1 MKKTIKTI
9 IFILIITMITSYSH
23 VSAIQ
28 NINEDTINKNVDNIL
43 LIGRDSIN
51 SNGPSRSDTMI
62 ILTIDN
68 LNKQLKLTSLVRD
81 TLVKIPGKG
90 YEKLNHAY
98 AYGKEELLMQ
108 TINENFDININD
120 YAVVDFKSF
129 TELIDIL
136 GGVEV
141 DIDENE
147 LDHLN
152 KFIKVC
158 YDLNDKNKGNIEYIE
173 KSGTN
178 NLNGYQALAYA
189 RIRKID
195 TIYKRDAR
203 QREILTNLAYK
214 MANTSITNYVPIIKT
229 ALNYVDVNISLDKIM
244 RLAFSAHEMAS
255 YEIKQMEFPFEDY
268 REEGRLNDNGTYVV
282 KWNIDKN
289 IELLHNFIYGGQ

>member
-1 MKKTIKTI
+1 MKKIIKMI
-9 IFILIITMITSYSH
+9 IFTLIITIVASYSNSFAAKNH
-23 VSAIQ
+23 NE
-28 NINEDTINKNVDNIL
+28 NIKDKKVDNIL

-51 SNGPSRSDTMI
+51 SNGPARSDTMI

-68 LNKQLKLTSLVRD
+68 LNKQLKLTSLARD
-81 TLVKIPGKG
+81 TLVKIPGRG

-98 AYGKEELLMQ
+98 AYGKEGLLIQ
-108 TINENFDININD
+108 TINENFNLNIND

-129 TELIDIL
+129 IEVIDIL
-136 GGVEV
+136 DGVEV
-141 DIDENE
+141 DVDEKEIN
-147 LDHLN
+147 HLN

-158 YDLNDKNKGNIEYIE
+158 HDLNDENKGNIKYIE
-173 KSGTN
+173 KSGIN

-203 QREILTNLAYK
+203 QREILTSLAYK
-214 MANTSITNYVPIIKT
+214 MANTSISNYIAIIKT
-229 ALNYVDVNISLDKIM
+229 VLNHVDVNISLDKIM

-255 YEIKQMEFPFEDY
+255 YDIKQMEFPLEDY
-268 REEGRLNDNGTYVV
+268 REEGRINGDGTYVV

-289 IELLHNFIYGGQ
+289 IEVLHNFIYGN

>member
-1 MKKTIKTI
+1 MKKVIKTI
-9 IFILIITMITSYSH
+9 IFTLIITIVASYSN
-23 VSAIQ
+23 SFAAKYNNE
-28 NINEDTINKNVDNIL
+28 NIKDKKVDNIL

-51 SNGPSRSDTMI
+51 SNGPARSDTMI

-68 LNKQLKLTSLVRD
+68 LNKQLKLTSLARD
-81 TLVKIPGKG
+81 TLVKIPGRG

-98 AYGKEELLMQ
+98 AYGKEGLLIQ
-108 TINENFDININD
+108 TINENFNLNIND

-129 TELIDIL
+129 IEVIDIL
-136 GGVEV
+136 DGVEV
-141 DIDENE
+141 DVDEKEIN
-147 LDHLN
+147 HLN

-158 YDLNDKNKGNIEYIE
+158 HDLNDENKGNIRYIE
-173 KSGTN
+173 KSGVN

-203 QREILTNLAYK
+203 QREILTSLAYK
-214 MANTSITNYVPIIKT
+214 MANTSISNYIPIIKT
-229 ALNYVDVNISLDKIM
+229 VLNHVDVNISLDKIM

-255 YEIKQMEFPFEDY
+255 YDIKQMEFPLEDY
-268 REEGRLNDNGTYVV
+268 REEGRINGDGTYVV

-289 IELLHNFIYGGQ
+289 IEVLHNFIYGN

>member
-1 MKKTIKTI
+1 MKKIIKTV
-9 IFILIITMITSYSH
+9 IFTLIITMIASYSH
-23 VSAIQ
+23 IFATQ
-28 NINEDTINKNVDNIL
+28 NNNEDIKHKKVDNIL
-43 LIGRDSIN
+43 LIGKDSTN
-51 SNGPSRSDTMI
+51 SNTPARSDTMI

-98 AYGKEELLMQ
+98 VYGKEELLIK
-108 TINENFDININD
+108 TINENFNLDINN

-129 TELIDIL
+129 IELVDIL
-136 GGVEV
+136 GGVNV
-141 DIDENE
+141 DVDEKE

-158 YDLNDKNKGNIEYIE
+158 YDLNDENKGNIEYIE
-173 KSGTN
+173 RPGIK

-203 QREILTNLAYK
+203 QREILTNLAHK

-229 ALNYVDVNISLDKIM
+229 VLNYVDVNISLDKIM
-244 RLAFSAHEMAS
+244 RLAFSVHEMAS
-255 YEIKQMEFPFEDY
+255 YDIKQMEFPLEDY
-268 REEGRLNDNGTYVV
+268 REEGRINGDGKYVV
-282 KWNIDKN
+282 KWNVDKN
-289 IELLHNFIYGGQ
+289 IELLHNFIYGN

>member
-1 MKKTIKTI
+1 MKKIIKTI
-9 IFILIITMITSYSH
+9 IFTLIITIVASYSN
-23 VSAIQ
+23 SFAAKYNNE
-28 NINEDTINKNVDNIL
+28 NIKDKKVDNIL

-51 SNGPSRSDTMI
+51 SNGPARSDTMI

-68 LNKQLKLTSLVRD
+68 LNKQLKLTSLARD
-81 TLVKIPGKG
+81 TLVKIPGRG

-98 AYGKEELLMQ
+98 AYGKEGLLMQ
-108 TINENFDININD
+108 TINENFNLNIND

-129 TELIDIL
+129 IEVIDIL
-136 GGVEV
+136 DGVEV
-141 DIDENE
+141 DVDEKEIN
-147 LDHLN
+147 HLN

-158 YDLNDKNKGNIEYIE
+158 HDLNDENKGNIKYIE
-173 KSGTN
+173 KSGIN

-203 QREILTNLAYK
+203 QREILTSLAYK
-214 MANTSITNYVPIIKT
+214 MANTSISNYIPIIKT
-229 ALNYVDVNISLDKIM
+229 VLNHVDVNISLDKIM

-255 YEIKQMEFPFEDY
+255 YDIKQMEFPLEDY
-268 REEGRLNDNGTYVV
+268 REEGRINGDGTYVV

-289 IELLHNFIYGGQ
+289 IEVLHNFIYGN

>member
-1 MKKTIKTI
+1 MKKIIKTI
-9 IFILIITMITSYSH
+9 IFTLIITMVTSYSH
-23 VSAIQ
+23 IFAAQ
-28 NINEDTINKNVDNIL
+28 NNNEDIKNKKVDNIL
-43 LIGRDSIN
+43 LIGRDSAN
-51 SNGPSRSDTMI
+51 SKGPSRSDTMI

-98 AYGKEELLMQ
+98 AYGKEELLIE
-108 TINENFDININD
+108 TINENFGININD

-129 TELIDIL
+129 TGLIDIL

-141 DIDENE
+141 YVDEKE

-158 YDLNDKNKGNIEYIE
+158 HDLNGEDKGSIEYIE
-173 KSGTN
+173 KYGIN

-189 RIRKID
+189 RIRKLD

-214 MANTSITNYVPIIKT
+214 ISNISITNYISIIKT
-229 ALNYVDVNISLDKIM
+229 ALNHVDVNIPLDKIM
-244 RLAFSAHEMAS
+244 RLAFSVHEMAS
-255 YEIKQMEFPFEDY
+255 YDIKQMEFPFEDY
-268 REEGRLNDNGTYVV
+268 REEGRLNGDGTYVV

-289 IELLHNFIYGGQ
+289 IELLHNFIYGN